1 MPMNRGT
8 QEPAHADAADE
19 SALLQRLRAGDED
32 AFCRIFEANAPRLLA
47 IATHMLGSEHD
58 AQDCVQEALLAAVQ
72 SIDRF
77 DARSRLGTWLYSIT
91 VNKALMRLRSRRR
104 RPERPIEDLLPAFR
118 EDGHRAEPCAPWRH
132 VGAGPELAETRRA
145 VRNAI
150 DQLPDQHRTVL
161 LLRDIEQLS
170 AAEAAAVLG
179 CSANAV
185 KVRLHRAR
193 QALREILDPSL
204 RE

>member
-1 MPMNRGT
+1 MTMNGGT
-8 QEPAHADAADE
+8 EGRSAVDLQDE
-19 SALLQRLRAGDED
+19 NRLVELLRAGDEE
-32 AFCRIFEANAPRLLA
+32 AFCGLLEANGPRLLA
-47 IATHMLGSEHD
+47 VATRMLGSEHE
-58 AQDCVQEALLAAVQ
+58 AQDCVQEGLLAAVQ

-77 DARSRLGTWLYSIT
+77 DGRSKLGTWLYSIV
-91 VNKALMRLRSRRR
+91 VNKCLMRLRSRRR
-104 RPERPIEDLLPAFR
+104 RPECAIEDLLPVFR
-118 EDGHRAEPCAPWRH
+118 EDGHRAEPCAPWRR
-132 VGAGPELAETRRA
+132 VGAESELLETRRA
-145 VRNAI
+145 VREAI
-150 DQLPDQHRTVL
+150 DRLPEQHRTVL